1 MVCSHCKLT
10 GHTYTRC
17 PTITEDEKK
26 EKMKKNKDK
35 KEAMA
40 LRRLARAQEQTALR
54 VAREAAA
61 VRAEELNPK
70 TKYDISNVTGHEVV
84 LYWGMNDG
92 NELFRFSYAS
102 AHMTT
107 AINCVKGIHRIV
119 GIPFLEVCENSPN
132 AVKKIVIQPG
142 NIVPYTTVFDM
153 KLKDYEGTNI
163 ILDFEYKPKK
173 NEMDQWKECALK
185 SQFIIQ
191 QILKIVGPLEKIHSN
206 YDNISPL
213 LDMCQDVSIPA
224 SCNEMDKELAGVPS
238 ALTNIT

>member
-1 MVCSHCKLT
+1 MVCSHCNLA
-10 GHTYTRC
+10 GHNYQRC

-26 EKMKKNKDK
+26 EKMKTNKDK
-35 KEAMA
+35 KEALA
-40 LRRLARAQEQTALR
+40 LRRLARAQEQTVRRA
-54 VAREAAA
+54 AREAAVA
-61 VRAEELNPK
+61 RAEEQNPK
-70 TKYDISNVTGHEVV
+70 TKYEISNVTDYEVV

-92 NELFRFSYAS
+92 AELFRVCYAS

-107 AINCVKGIHRIV
+107 AINCVAGIHRIV

-132 AVKKIVIQPG
+132 AVKKITIQPG
-142 NIVPYTTVFDM
+142 NIIPYKTIFDM

-163 ILDFEYKPKK
+163 ILDFQYKPKK

-213 LDMCQDVSIPA
+213 LDMCQDVSIPE
-224 SCNEMDKELAGVPS
+224 SCNEMDKERAGVPS